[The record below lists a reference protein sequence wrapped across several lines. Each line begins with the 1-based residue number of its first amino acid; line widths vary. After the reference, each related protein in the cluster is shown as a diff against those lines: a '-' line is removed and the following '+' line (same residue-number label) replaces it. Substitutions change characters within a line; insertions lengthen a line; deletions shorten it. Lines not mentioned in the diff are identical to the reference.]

1 MRVLFRENDDDDE
14 IGKEGDTDVVI
25 HLTSKDPQVYFVIVW
40 RTLALKLISADYNT
54 LQAI

>member
-40 RTLALKLISADYNT
+40 RTLALKLLSADYNT